1 VSDRPLLILAER
13 KDPLAFL
20 KGARL
25 PLFDAVEDTGRWEWC
40 DDLLLRI
47 WTSPDGLLITPY
59 AQTAG
64 NLKWLALALDPAHED
79 TGRFLDRK
87 IAEKVGLF
95 QGRGQP
101 ELSFHAE
108 DTDCGAEWRLRES
121 CVIST
126 LKKHPRRRQDNDF
139 KIACEVLRR
148 PELAGGDVALA
159 RKLLI
164 EALY

>member
-1 VSDRPLLILAER
+1 MSRPLLILAER
-13 KDPLAFL
+13 KDPLALL

-25 PLFDAVEDTGRWEWC
+25 PLFDASEETGRWEWS

-59 AQTAG
+59 AQTMG
-64 NLKWLALALDPAHED
+64 TLKWLGLALDPAHED
-79 TGRFLDRK
+79 TGRFLDRR
-87 IAEKVGLF
+87 IAEKVGMF

-101 ELSFHAE
+101 ELSFFPA
-108 DTDCGAEWRLRES
+108 DADSKAEWRIRES
-121 CVIST
+121 VAIT
-126 LKKHPRRRQDNDF
+126 VLARHPRRQQSVDF
-139 KIACEVLRR
+139 KTACEVLSR
-148 PELAGGDVALA
+148 PELSGGDLALA